1 MLKVHKYLRKDNAM
15 NSEFQNKFPKKPSK
29 SSKYFSKNAKNTRI
43 SENAKIWIS
52 FKELEWPRN
61 FEINFKKILN
71 MFFQKT
77 PKIPENSFFF
87 SQNTKKMEYCELT

>member
-1 MLKVHKYLRKDNAM
+1 MPKMPKSAKMLISLKELEWLGNFKIN
-15 NSEFQNKFPKKPSK
+15 FQKILKILKIH
-29 SSKYFSKNAKNTRI
+29 FSKKAKNTRI
-43 SENAKIWIS
+43 SKNAKIWIS

-87 SQNTKKMEYCELT
+87 PKY

>member
-1 MLKVHKYLRKDNAM
+1 MAW
-15 NSEFQNKFPKKPSK
+15 EFQNKFPKNPQNPQNIFQKMPK
-29 SSKYFSKNAKNTRI
+29 KTRI
-43 SENAKIWIS
+43 SKNAKIWIS

-77 PKIPENSFFF
+77 PKIPEN
-87 SQNTKKMEYCELT
+87 

>member
-1 MLKVHKYLRKDNAM
+1 MAW
-15 NSEFQNKFPKKPSK
+15 EFQNKFPKNPQNPQNIFQKRPK
-29 SSKYFSKNAKNTRI
+29 IPEFKK
-43 SENAKIWIS
+43 NAKIWIS

-87 SQNTKKMEYCELT
+87 PKY